1 MDLELRKRQVVPG
14 KRWVN
19 PAPGISTATHTADV
33 RQNPLLEQMLW
44 EEVLFLLWVLEKPK
58 MRIVPTLTTFSFQ
71 RSLSLH
77 WSLHSQHPF
86 FDDGV
91 EVSKVS

>member
-1 MDLELRKRQVVPG
+1 
-14 KRWVN
+14 
-19 PAPGISTATHTADV
+19 
-33 RQNPLLEQMLW
+33 MLW
-44 EEVLFLLWVLEKPK
+44 EEVLFLQWVLEKLK
-58 MRIVPTLTTFSFQ
+58 MGIVPSLTTFSFQ

-91 EVSKVS
+91 EVSRVS